1 MKDKIKMTKKYL
13 RDPGLWPH
21 WPILP
26 MKKDLRQSDG
36 EHGVVVYNGSKRSS
50 LRVYKADMFA
60 FSECDAEQVSNLPTE
75 DFSSID
81 ELIAAGW
88 LVD

>member
-1 MKDKIKMTKKYL
+1 MRDLTEVTREYM

-26 MKKDLRQSDG
+26 MKRGSGGDG
-36 EHGVVVYNGSKRSS
+36 EHGVIVCNGAKR
-50 LRVYKADMFA
+50 LPLLVYKADMFA
-60 FSECDAEQVSNLPTE
+60 FAGCNVEQVSNLPTE
-75 DFSSID
+75 EFSSINALMD
-81 ELIAAGW
+81 AGW